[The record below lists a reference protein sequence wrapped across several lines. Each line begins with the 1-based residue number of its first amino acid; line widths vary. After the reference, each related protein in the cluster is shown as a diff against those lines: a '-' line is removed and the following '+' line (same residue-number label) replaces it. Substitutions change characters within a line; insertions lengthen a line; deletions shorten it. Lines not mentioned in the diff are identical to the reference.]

1 MTQRIQPLR
10 HDYSMPL
17 QVGATHRQAELTSYA
32 EHVAQMIRQVLLTGP
47 GERVC
52 MPEFGCG
59 LRQLV
64 FQPKTSALASTTE
77 LLVRR
82 ALETFLGGHIRVTG
96 VKVPETSIHGDGTI
110 EINIHYT
117 LIETQTAEE
126 ILLEVPGNG
135 DAS

>member
-10 HDYSMPL
+10 YDYSVPL
-17 QVGATHRQAELTSYA
+17 RVGPTHRQAELAGYA
-32 EHVAQMIRQVLLTGP
+32 DHVAQMIRQVLLTGP

-64 FQPKTSALASTTE
+64 FQPKTSALSSTTE

-82 ALETFLGGHIRVTG
+82 ALETFLGGHIRVTS
-96 VKVPETSIHGDGTI
+96 VKVPETSMLGDGAI
-110 EINIHYT
+110 EINIQYT
-117 LIETQTAEE
+117 LIETQTSEQ
-126 ILLEVPGNG
+126 IMLEVPRDG